1 MPLNLA
7 LCCARGRG
15 AAAGAYCCRPPGDQA
30 VPPLRVDAAAADDGG
45 DWCCYEELPVST
57 PPHVP
62 RGLARGDED
71 DDHDHDDDD
80 GLELTTRGAPG
91 VRDDADDQQ
100 LVSPAAAAGGVGFV
114 AKSWIASVYERLSRT
129 FSVLPVTSS
138 PPCRGASG
146 PTHEFI

>member
-1 MPLNLA
+1 M
-7 LCCARGRG
+7 
-15 AAAGAYCCRPPGDQA
+15 
-30 VPPLRVDAAAADDGG
+30 
-45 DWCCYEELPVST
+45 
-57 PPHVP
+57 P

-114 AKSWIASVYERLSRT
+114 AKPWIASVYERLSRT